1 MARERQTRPN
11 AHPGATRSSDA
22 IQYPRTP
29 PAHLFVLSGPAGIGK
44 TTLCE
49 NLIAADE
56 ALSRV
61 ITATTRSPR
70 EGEVNGRDYHF
81 LTVEE
86 FLQRRKTDAFYE
98 TAEVHGLG
106 RYYGT
111 LRDEVDSR
119 LQAGQDLLLNIDVQG
134 ADAFRQAAQHN
145 PDLARRLV
153 SIFILPASLD
163 DLKKRLQGRGSEDP
177 AEIQRR
183 LGTAKAEMRR
193 WPEYDYCVVSGSPEA
208 DLRRVQ
214 AIVTA
219 YRLRVMR
226 GAGTLL

>member
-1 MARERQTRPN
+1 MQSGVA
-11 AHPGATRSSDA
+11 RSSDA

-86 FLQRRKTDAFYE
+86 FLNRRKSGAFYE

-119 LQAGQDLLLNIDVQG
+119 LEAGQDLLLNIDVQG
-134 ADAFRQAAQHN
+134 AESFRQAAQREAN
-145 PDLARRLV
+145 LARRLV
-153 SIFILPASLD
+153 TIFVLPASLEA
-163 DLKKRLQGRGSEDP
+163 LKKRLQGRGSEDS

-183 LGTAKAEMRR
+183 LSTAKGEMRR
-193 WPEYDYCVVSGSPEA
+193 WAEYDYCVVSGSPEE
-208 DLRRVQ
+208 DLQRVQ
-214 AIVTA
+214 AIVTT
-219 YRLRVMR
+219 YRLRVVR
-226 GAGTLL
+226 SGSAFL